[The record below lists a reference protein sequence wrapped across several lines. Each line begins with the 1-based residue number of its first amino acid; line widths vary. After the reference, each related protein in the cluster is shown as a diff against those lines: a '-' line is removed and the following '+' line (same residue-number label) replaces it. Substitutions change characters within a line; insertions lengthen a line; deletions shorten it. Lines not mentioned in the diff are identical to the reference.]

1 MILLT
6 KSPGSSKSFQEA
18 PRKVQKISGQ
28 KYRNNSVGF
37 LEEVLTPK
45 GHLEINWPLVET
57 GVQQV
62 YAAEISI
69 EV

>member
-6 KSPGSSKSFQEA
+6 KSPGSLKSYQEA

-28 KYRNNSVGF
+28 KFKNNSVGF

-45 GHLEINWPLVET
+45 IHFEMN
-57 GVQQV
+57 
-62 YAAEISI
+62 
-69 EV
+69 